1 MMKKPLLLLTIG
13 YETSQ
18 LTRFETIFNKY
29 FNKLLCKTKS
39 SAKAN
44 DITTLFTAKKLAIVF
59 NKLEIYLNNVNNG
72 NKNNNSHI
80 NLIDI
85 LSDINFLFYAW
96 CLIKDKGEKIT
107 GIDQVPIQNI
117 GSGTLLKLSNE
128 LKNGT
133 YKPKPASRIYIT
145 KPDCSKRPLGI
156 PTTRDKI
163 VQKALTLIL
172 EPLFESTFSNNSHG
186 FRPQRSCHTALDQ
199 IRREWRMV
207 SYFIEIDL
215 AKCFD
220 RLGHKLILESIY
232 KRCSNKSIVQIIN
245 KMLKCGYVNLQNASD
260 TNLEQLEGAPQ
271 GSIISP
277 LLANIALDNF
287 DKHIENL
294 ILPKY
299 TSRQKNIKAQMS
311 EEYSKAT
318 KLFDA
323 HDYELRDDLVKS
335 RNLTTRQ
342 ARQIVQSLK
351 VKQAINNNIKYTKQ
365 DEHTERLW
373 YIRYADDMLF
383 GFVGPKHKAHVIIS
397 DIVAYLQNIGVDI
410 NITKS
415 GIKHH
420 SKGTSFLS
428 YNIFGNYALRTKH
441 KNKSSS
447 KEQRVSRTTL
457 HFSAPVKVLL
467 QRALERGFVMSNKR
481 GRKINSKLVARRYDK

>member
-1 MMKKPLLLLTIG
+1 MKQPLLLLTTG

-18 LTRFETIFNKY
+18 LTRFESIFNKY
-29 FNKLLCKTKS
+29 FNKLLSKTKS
-39 SAKAN
+39 STKSN
-44 DITTLFTAKKLAIVF
+44 VSILFTAEKLAMAF
-59 NKLEIYLNNVNNG
+59 NKLEIYFNNVNNG
-72 NKNNNSHI
+72 NKNNNPHI

-85 LSDINFLFYAW
+85 LSDVNFLFYAW
-96 CLIKDKGEKIT
+96 CLIKDKGEKMA

-117 GSGTLLKLSNE
+117 GSGTLLRLSND
-128 LKNGT
+128 LKNGK

-145 KPDCSKRPLGI
+145 KPDGSMRPLGV

-163 VQKALTLIL
+163 VQKSLTLIL

-215 AKCFD
+215 VKCFD
-220 RLGHKLILESIY
+220 KLSHKLILESIY
-232 KRCSNKSIVQIIN
+232 KKCPNKSIVQIIN

-260 TNLEQLEGAPQ
+260 SSLEQLEGTPQ

-287 DKHIENL
+287 DKYIENL

-299 TSRQKNIKAQMS
+299 TSRQKNTKAQIS
-311 EEYSKAT
+311 EEYSRAT
-318 KLFDA
+318 TILDTQ
-323 HDYELRDDLVKS
+323 DYELRDDLVKP
-335 RNLTTRQ
+335 RNLTIRQ
-342 ARQIVQSLK
+342 ARQVVQSLK
-351 VKQAINNNIKYTKQ
+351 VKESINNNIKYTKQ

-373 YIRYADDMLF
+373 YVRYADDILF
-383 GFVGPKHKAHVIIS
+383 GFVGPKYKTHVIIS
-397 DIVAYLQNIGVDI
+397 EIVAYLQNIGVDI
-410 NITKS
+410 NINKS
-415 GIKHH
+415 GVKHH
-420 SKGTSFLS
+420 SKGISFLS
-428 YNIFGNYALRTKH
+428 YNIFGNYSLRTKH

-447 KEQRVSRTTL
+447 NGQRVSRTTL

-467 QRALERGFVMSNKR
+467 QRGLEHGFFMSNKK

>member
-1 MMKKPLLLLTIG
+1 
-13 YETSQ
+13 

-29 FNKLLCKTKS
+29 FNKLLSKNKS
-39 SAKAN
+39 SVKSN
-44 DITTLFTAKKLAIVF
+44 DITTLITAEKLAIVF
-59 NKLEIYLNNVNNG
+59 NKLEIYLNNVNNS

-80 NLIDI
+80 NINLIDI
-85 LSDINFLFYAW
+85 LSDVNFLFYAW
-96 CLIKDKGEKIT
+96 CLIKDKGEKMS

-117 GSGTLLKLSNE
+117 GYGTLRRLSNDLE
-128 LKNGT
+128 NGI
-133 YKPKPASRIYIT
+133 YKPKPVSRIYLT
-145 KPDCSKRPLGI
+145 KPNGFMRPLGV

-199 IRREWRMV
+199 IRREWRSV

-220 RLGHKLILESIY
+220 KLGHKLILESIY
-232 KRCSNKSIVQIIN
+232 KKCPNKSIVQIIN

-260 TNLEQLEGAPQ
+260 ANLEQQEGTPQ

-299 TSRQKNIKAQMS
+299 SLRQKYTKAQMS

-318 KLFDA
+318 RIFDIQ
-323 HDYELRDDLVKS
+323 DYKLRDDLVNS

-342 ARQIVQSLK
+342 ARQVVQSLK
-351 VKQAINNNIKYTKQ
+351 VKQAINNNIKYTIQ
-365 DEHTERLW
+365 DENTERLW
-373 YIRYADDMLF
+373 YVRYADDMLF
-383 GFVGPKHKAHVIIS
+383 GFVGPKYKVYVIIS
-397 DIVAYLQNIGVDI
+397 EIVAYLQNIGVDI
-410 NITKS
+410 NIDKS

-428 YNIFGNYALRTKH
+428 YNIFGNYSMRTKH
-441 KNKSSS
+441 KNKFSS

-457 HFSAPVKVLL
+457 HFSAPVNVLL
-467 QRALERGFVMSNKR
+467 QRARERGFFMSNKR